1 MKFATS
7 RLELSDRLQTVLSV
21 ISSKTT
27 LPILANVLIKADA
40 ERISLSAT
48 DLDLSI
54 STSLPGKVAKA
65 GQTTVHARTFAEI
78 IRELPGEEVTC
89 SEQNNRLE
97 IRTAR
102 GVYKIS
108 GMAADEFPRLPEIK
122 GAAQTKMPPDQLAEM
137 VKKTAYAVSADETRP
152 ALNGILWQA
161 AEDGMRMAATDG
173 HRLARYMVPE
183 NRLTGVSEDIIL
195 PAKALQLVTKMTAD
209 MSDEIGVTFGEKNT
223 VFNFG
228 ETTITS
234 RLIEGPYPNYEQ
246 VIPTGNDKIMTVAV
260 EELTGGVRRVS
271 ILSNSLTRQVKFSL
285 TKDSLEL
292 SATNQDVGGEA
303 KEKIPCEYNGDDLE
317 IGYNAGY
324 VLDILKNLQS
334 EKVEFALST
343 SIAAGIIKACDGPIK
358 HNYLCLI
365 MPLRL
370 AE

>member
-1 MKFATS
+1 MKFVTS
-7 RLELSDRLQTVLSV
+7 RLELSDQLQTILSV

-27 LPILANVLIKADA
+27 LPILANVLIKA
-40 ERISLSAT
+40 EGETIGLSAT

-54 STSLPGKVAKA
+54 TTSLSGKITKP

-78 IRELPGEEVTC
+78 VRELPGEEITC

-102 GVYKIS
+102 GIYKIS

-122 GAAQTKMPPDQLAEM
+122 GAAQTKIPADQLSEM

-152 ALNGILWQA
+152 ALNGILWQPSEA
-161 AEDGMRMAATDG
+161 GMRMVATDG
-173 HRLARYMVPE
+173 HRLARYAVPE
-183 NRLTGVSEDIIL
+183 NRLTGVSEDLIL
-195 PAKALQLVTKMTAD
+195 PAKALQLVTKMTAE
-209 MSDEIGVTFGEKNT
+209 MESEIGVTFGEKNI

-228 ETTITS
+228 ETTIIS
-234 RLIEGPYPNYEQ
+234 RLIEGPYPSYEQ
-246 VIPTGNDKIMTVAV
+246 VIPANNDKVFTIGID
-260 EELTGGVRRVS
+260 ELMGGVRRVS

-285 TKDSLEL
+285 TKDLLEL

-303 KEKIPCEYNGDDLE
+303 KEKIPCDYNGDDLE
-317 IGYNAGY
+317 VGYNAGY
-324 VLDILKNLQS
+324 ILDILKNLQS
-334 EKVEFALST
+334 EKVEFSLST
-343 SIAAGIIKACDGPIK
+343 SIAAGIIKACDGPVK
-358 HNYLCLI
+358 DNYLCLI

>member
-7 RLELSDRLQTVLSV
+7 RVELSDRLQIILSV

-27 LPILANVLIKADA
+27 LPILANVLIKADG
-40 ERISLSAT
+40 ETISLSAT

-54 STSLPGKVAKA
+54 TTSLSGKIAKP

-78 IRELPGEEVTC
+78 IRELPGDEIMCT
-89 SEQNNRLE
+89 EQNNRLE
-97 IRTAR
+97 IRTER

-108 GMAADEFPRLPEIK
+108 GMAADEFPRLPDIK
-122 GAAQTKMPPDQLAEM
+122 TASQTRIPTEQLAEM
-137 VKKTAYAVSADETRP
+137 VKKTAYAVSQDETRP
-152 ALNGILWQA
+152 ALNGILWQPVK
-161 AEDGMRMAATDG
+161 DGMRMVATDG
-173 HRLARYMVPE
+173 HRLARFVVAD
-183 NRLTGVSEDIIL
+183 NRLAGVEEDIIL
-195 PAKALQLVTKMTAD
+195 PAKALQLVTKMAAD
-209 MSDEIGVTFGEKNT
+209 TENEIGVTFGEKNT
-223 VFNFG
+223 VFNLG
-228 ETTITS
+228 HTTITS

-246 VIPTGNDKIMTVAV
+246 VIPADNDKIFTVDV
-260 EELTGGVRRVS
+260 GELTGGVRRVS

-285 TKDSLEL
+285 SKDTLEL

-303 KEKIPCEYNGDDLE
+303 REKIPCNYSGEDIE

-334 EKVEFALST
+334 EKAEFSLST
-343 SIAAGIIKACDGPIK
+343 SISAGVIKACDGPIK
-358 HNYLCLI
+358 DNYLCLI